1 MGAEPVCCTGDRFPG
16 GKRPEP
22 IDLVPQLRM
31 SEARPPLPDAFMAC
45 TGNFKYYCCTCPEAL
60 GEQ

>member
-1 MGAEPVCCTGDRFPG
+1 MGAQPVSCTEDRFPG
-16 GKRPEP
+16 VKRPEP

-31 SEARPPLPDAFMAC
+31 SGATPPLTDAFTAY
-45 TGNFKYYCCTCPEAL
+45 TGNFKYYCGTCLETL